1 MNTVPIHT
9 ISSGK
14 RGRRGPAFARSFRR
28 GPAGLNGS
36 QLKLLAVLFMTVDH
50 VGLTL
55 VEQGILGGTAGSAS
69 AWWYVDL
76 ILRGIGRLAFPI
88 FAFLLAEGAFHTRHE
103 KEYGFRLLVF
113 ALISEIPFDLALFGS
128 WFYLGYQNVLF
139 TLLISYLSILGIR
152 RNLRHPAL
160 QILSAAAG
168 CAAAAL
174 LKTDYGAMG
183 VLMTVLLYWSRG
195 SALRTAAG
203 VAAAVIDSISWAGI
217 SALAFVPIHFY
228 NGERGRF
235 PGKYFF
241 YIYYPAHLLAFYV
254 LLRLLFG

>member
-1 MNTVPIHT
+1 MSERDAMPF
-9 ISSGK
+9 S
-14 RGRRGPAFARSFRR
+14 
-28 GPAGLNGS
+28 
-36 QLKLLAVLFMTVDH
+36 
-50 VGLTL
+50 
-55 VEQGILGGTAGSAS
+55 GSALKWIAIAVMLLDHIGACLLEVFVLNVHGNS
-69 AWWYVDL
+69 PLAGQIGNLYFWYDFDQ
-76 ILRGIGRLAFPI
+76 ILRSAGRMAFPI
-88 FAFLLAEGAFHTRHE
+88 FCFLLVEGALHTRSP
-103 KEYGFRLLVF
+103 KKYLLRLALF
-113 ALISEIPFDLALFGS
+113 AAVSEIPFDLALFGS

-183 VLMTVLLYWSRG
+183 VLMTVLLYWFRG

-228 NGERGRF
+228 NGERGRW

>member
-1 MNTVPIHT
+1 MEQKKFGISGSTLKLIAVISMLIDHTAATVIRSML
-9 ISSGK
+9 IS
-14 RGRRGPAFARSFRR
+14 PAFSS
-28 GPAGLNGS
+28 PDT
-36 QLKLLAVLFMTVDH
+36 QQ
-50 VGLTL
+50 TL
-55 VEQGILGGTAGSAS
+55 RMIYSVSR
-69 AWWYVDL
+69 D
-76 ILRGIGRLAFPI
+76 IGRLAFPI
-88 FAFLLAEGAFHTRHE
+88 FCFLLVEGFLHTRNP
-103 KEYGFRLLVF
+103 KKYAGRLFLF

-183 VLMTVLLYWSRG
+183 VLMTVLLYWFRG

-228 NGERGRF
+228 NGERGRW

>member
-1 MNTVPIHT
+1 M
-9 ISSGK
+9 
-14 RGRRGPAFARSFRR
+14 
-28 GPAGLNGS
+28 
-36 QLKLLAVLFMTVDH
+36 
-50 VGLTL
+50 
-55 VEQGILGGTAGSAS
+55 
-69 AWWYVDL
+69 
-76 ILRGIGRLAFPI
+76 
-88 FAFLLAEGAFHTRHE
+88 
-103 KEYGFRLLVF
+103 F
-113 ALISEIPFDLALFGS
+113 ALISEIPFDLAVLGS

-183 VLMTVLLYWSRG
+183 VLMTVLLYWFRG

-228 NGERGRF
+228 NGERGRW